1 MIYVKVSLNS
11 MVLQT
16 EKIDNVD
23 VLILQLKTHL
33 KKIVIGLIYRPSA
46 HNSNSDRKIYDQ
58 IIEVS
63 NSFESVTFG
72 DFNLLV
78 N

>member
-33 KKIVIGLIYRPSA
+33 KKIVIGLIYRPST
-46 HNSNSDRKIYDQ
+46 HNNNSDRKIYDQ

-72 DFNLLV
+72 DFNLFV